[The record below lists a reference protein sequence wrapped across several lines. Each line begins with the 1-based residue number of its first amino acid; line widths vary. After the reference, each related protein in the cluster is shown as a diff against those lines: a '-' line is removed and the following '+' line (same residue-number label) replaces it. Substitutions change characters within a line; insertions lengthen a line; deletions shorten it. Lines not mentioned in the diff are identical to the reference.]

1 MAKRKTKR
9 PTAPYKPLVSASEM
23 PEMTEE
29 WQVTPGDTKTCHIF
43 TTRGAV
49 FGFLASEWQR
59 FVMSAADGRTCALH
73 VDVRHVMREKHPAKT
88 G

>member
-1 MAKRKTKR
+1 MAKRKTTKAT
-9 PTAPYKPLVSASEM
+9 PPADHTMVKLEY

-29 WQVTPGDTKTCHIF
+29 WQVTPGDTKTCHVF
-43 TTRGAV
+43 TSRGAV

-73 VDVRHVMREKHPAKT
+73 VDVRHVMREKHHAYSK
-88 G
+88 